1 MKCVCLERNVLT
13 GALTY
18 GRADRGYLLSNPS
31 NKRGL
36 LTISTVFFFSF
47 LFLSPPS
54 FSCFF
59 FRRWIGRKCPFA
71 DFALSTLSTDRRYG
85 LSALAIATE
94 ILPRRHMVWK
104 MMGNL
109 PKLSSTIFLV
119 FTRLAE
125 QKLLQLLRNRTWVLI
140 DYKKKVNKT
149 FDILG
154 QCVHNEW
161 SKDRRSDTVRY
172 VV

>member
-1 MKCVCLERNVLT
+1 MRSPTAGQTAGIYYQTLRIKGVCLRFRL
-13 GALTY
+13 
-18 GRADRGYLLSNPS
+18 
-31 NKRGL
+31 
-36 LTISTVFFFSF
+36 FFFFHFFFF
-47 LFLSPPS
+47 LRLHFLV
-54 FSCFF
+54 FF